1 MSAKVAI
8 QAPTLLLQV
17 GSEVD
22 CGWQLVGAVGH
33 PWSAATAECFKMFE
47 TFGSGWEVCNGLGK
61 GWGLVDCMGVS
72 NFFSIP
78 GETKQENREI
88 TEDATA
94 TCSRPRQKYVFIAP
108 HKVGA
113 STTCTIFQR
122 YAISRK
128 IPMMLPSAGVV
139 LSWGVSPTEEEYIH
153 TPDEQYHALMNHFTY
168 NKTWLR
174 SKFPADTAYI
184 SIVRDPSKQL
194 RSAMNYY
201 FLPQLLK
208 IKSKNPV
215 KTFLE
220 DPWKYK
226 NLSEVHYEGF
236 NVTWDATRNFMSF
249 DLGYPW
255 EASEDMERARR
266 YVRELQADFTLGMVL
281 DYLDESYVLL
291 KRLMC
296 WELQDVLY
304 ATKNNRSYS
313 FKQFIPSEEDVATLR
328 RWKAVDYL
336 LHDTF
341 NRSLWRKIS
350 TQGPDFFEE
359 VQFFKEVDKRVNT
372 YCNERQKG
380 KHSLTVEASK
390 WNAQFEVDAKL
401 CGVLQAVP

>member
-1 MSAKVAI
+1 
-8 QAPTLLLQV
+8 
-17 GSEVD
+17 
-22 CGWQLVGAVGH
+22 
-33 PWSAATAECFKMFE
+33 
-47 TFGSGWEVCNGLGK
+47 
-61 GWGLVDCMGVS
+61 
-72 NFFSIP
+72 
-78 GETKQENREI
+78 
-88 TEDATA
+88 
-94 TCSRPRQKYVFIAP
+94 
-108 HKVGA
+108 
-113 STTCTIFQR
+113 
-122 YAISRK
+122 
-128 IPMMLPSAGVV
+128 
-139 LSWGVSPTEEEYIH
+139 
-153 TPDEQYHALMNHFTY
+153 
-168 NKTWLR
+168 
-174 SKFPADTAYI
+174 
-184 SIVRDPSKQL
+184 
-194 RSAMNYY
+194 MNYY
-201 FLPQLLK
+201 FLLK

-215 KTFLE
+215 RTFLE

-226 NLSEVHYEGF
+226 NLSEVHYDGF

-266 YVRELQADFTLGMVL
+266 YVRELQADFALVMVL

-341 NRSLWRKIS
+341 NRSLWRKIA
-350 TQGPDFFEE
+350 TQGPDFLEE

-401 CGVLQAVP
+401 CGVLQAVVKTLLDLLQKGYSSGRKLVTERLNMKAHVDGQPTFKYETERKKYLDKVKASRKSKI